1 MKKLTLALA
10 LTVLVPTYQNLY
22 GYDDESVIETSAEYS
37 SNEPRSRKPCRN
49 CPEAKSEAVVD
60 CRACCSEGR
69 WVNSECARE
78 CGGCDMYND
87 QAAQEFRDY
96 P

>member
-22 GYDDESVIETSAEYS
+22 GYDDESVIESSTEYS
-37 SNEPRSRKPCRN
+37 SRECPN
-49 CPEAKSEAVVD
+49 CPKSRREGLVD

-69 WVNSECARE
+69 WVNSECARQ

-87 QAAQEFRDY
+87 QAAQEYRDY